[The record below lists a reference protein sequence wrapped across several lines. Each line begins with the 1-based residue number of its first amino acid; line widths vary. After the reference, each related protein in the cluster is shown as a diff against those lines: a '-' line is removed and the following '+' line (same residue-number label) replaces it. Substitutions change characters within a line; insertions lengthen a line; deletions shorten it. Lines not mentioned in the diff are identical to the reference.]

1 MSAVLKAKSQIR
13 GLATK
18 ANEIATDGD
27 LTAAEKNTALDQ
39 IETDIK
45 SFADTI
51 AVHERAQ
58 RLMVGGDAAT
68 EDDQGSPAQPAQGK
82 SLGEQIASSD
92 AFAVALRSK
101 GATRFN
107 TSIDLGTK
115 AAAAVITEGTV
126 VNGDHLNG
134 TTGALITPNY
144 LPGIIPML
152 FQQLLVS
159 DLFAQGTTDSPL
171 ISFVKEGT
179 WNDNSAAVAEGAPK
193 PLSDDSFIRSSVQVG
208 KIANT
213 MKMTDEMVQDV
224 GQVVSFLNQRL
235 VFGVQRQEEVQL
247 LSGTGYP
254 GVLGL
259 LGQTGLSPSIAA
271 ATATANPTQAL
282 DAIYQQ
288 VTHIRITQ
296 FMEPDACLINPVD
309 WQNIRL
315 AKDKNGQYYAGGPFT
330 GAYGNGGFSNVDSLW
345 GLRMVQTT
353 AAPLGAPIV
362 GAFRQGGQIF
372 RRQGITVEMTNSNE
386 DDFRHNLIMVR
397 AEERLAL
404 AIFRPG
410 AFGQVAIT
418 WA

>member
-1 MSAVLKAKSQIR
+1 MSAVLQAKSKIR
-13 GLATK
+13 DLATK
-18 ANEIATDGD
+18 ANEIATNGD

-45 SFADTI
+45 GFTDVI
-51 AVHERAQ
+51 GVHERAQ
-58 RLMVGGDAAT
+58 RLMVGGDALPEEKGA
-68 EDDQGSPAQPAQGK
+68 DPVPVQAK
-82 SLGEQIASSD
+82 SLGEQIAASD
-92 AFAVALRSK
+92 VFATALRSK
-101 GATRFN
+101 GLTKFDA
-107 TSIDLGTK
+107 SMDIGTK
-115 AAAAVITEGTV
+115 AVAAPITEGTTIV
-126 VNGDHLNG
+126 GDHLNG
-134 TTGALITPNY
+134 TTGAIVTPNY
-144 LPGIIPML
+144 LPGIVPML
-152 FQQLLVS
+152 FQQLLVA

-179 WNDNSAAVAEGAPK
+179 WNDNSAAVAEGALK
-193 PLSDDSFIRSSVQVG
+193 PLSDDSFLRSAVQVG

-224 GQVVSFLNQRL
+224 GQVVGFLNERL
-235 VFGVQRQEEVQL
+235 VFGVKRQEEVQL

-259 LGQTGLSPSIAA
+259 LGQTGLSPAVAA
-271 ATATANPTQAL
+271 ATATTNPTQAL
-282 DAIYQQ
+282 DALYQQ
-288 VTHIRITQ
+288 VTHIRTTQ
-296 FMEPDACLINPVD
+296 FLEPDACLINPVD

-330 GAYGNGGFSNVDSLW
+330 GAYGNGGFSNVDALW
-345 GLRMVQTT
+345 GLRMVQTA

-410 AFGQVAIT
+410 AFGQVTIT

>member
-1 MSAVLKAKSQIR
+1 MSAVLQAKSKIR
-13 GLATK
+13 DLATK
-18 ANEIATDGD
+18 ANEIATNGD

-45 SFADTI
+45 GFTDVI
-51 AVHERAQ
+51 GVHERAQ
-58 RLMVGGDAAT
+58 RLMVGGDAAP
-68 EDDQGSPAQPAQGK
+68 EDQGAPAQPTQAK
-82 SLGEQIASSD
+82 SIGEQIVSSN
-92 AFAVALRSK
+92 AFSVAVASK
-101 GATRFN
+101 GSTRF
-107 TSIDLGTK
+107 SASLDVGTK
-115 AAAAVITEGTV
+115 AAAATVTEGAGII
-126 VNGDHLNG
+126 GDHLNG
-134 TTGALITPNY
+134 NAGSLVIPNY
-144 LPGIIPML
+144 IPGILPML
-152 FQQLLVS
+152 FQPLRVAA
-159 DLFAQGTTDSPL
+159 LFAQGATDSPI
-171 ISFVKEGT
+171 ISYSKET
-179 WNDNSAAVAEGAPK
+179 AWNDNSAAVAEGAIK
-193 PLSDDSFIRSSVQVG
+193 PLSDASVLRNAVQVG

-213 MKMTDEMVQDV
+213 MKVTDEMVQDV
-224 GQVVSFLNQRL
+224 PQMMSFLNQRL
-235 VFGVQRQEEVQL
+235 VFGVQRQEEAQL
-247 LSGTGYP
+247 ISGTGYP

-259 LGQTGLSPSIAA
+259 LGQTGLAPSIAA
-271 ATATANPTQAL
+271 ATASANPTQAL

-288 VTHIRITQ
+288 VTHIRYVQ

-362 GAFRQGGQIF
+362 GDFQQGGQIF

-404 AIFRPG
+404 AIWRPG
-410 AFGQVAIT
+410 AFGQVTIT